1 MKKIIAIGGGEIG
14 RKGFQ
19 IETKKIDEEIIKLSG
34 KTSPSILFIPT
45 ASKDSKGYISDFEKY
60 FGKKLG
66 CKTDVLLLNKNSTNK
81 YIREKIFST
90 DIIYVGGGSTLRMM
104 MAWRKFGLDKILRE
118 AYEKEIVI
126 SGLSAGAICWFNYG
140 HSDSKKF
147 VSKNVSW
154 NFIKVRGLGWFNFTF
169 CPHYHFEKREKD
181 FRKMIDR
188 DGGIGLAF
196 DNKTA
201 IEIIDNKFR
210 ILKSNNRARAYRL
223 FRRNGMIIT
232 AELKSEEFKLL
243 SVLSST

>member
-104 MAWRKFGLDKILRE
+104 TTWRKFGLDKILRE

-126 SGLSAGAICWFNYG
+126 SGLSAGAICWFDFG
-140 HSDSKKF
+140 HSDSKRF

-154 NFIKVRGLGWFNFTF
+154 NFIKVRGLGWYHFTF

-181 FRKMIDR
+181 FQKMIER
-188 DGGIGLAF
+188 DGGIGLAM

-201 IEIIDNKFR
+201 IEIIDNKYR
-210 ILKSNNRARAYRL
+210 ILKSDDNAKAYRL
-223 FRRNGMIIT
+223 FRKNEIVIRDELIT
-232 AELKSEEFKLL
+232 KEFRLL
-243 SVLSST
+243 SELSKT